1 MGIREGSDLDHSS
14 GSPEQ
19 EPQSL
24 PQATETPLPV
34 GTDDVA
40 FDLPSGGTGS
50 ANLAGQDQL
59 ADNEALA
66 AIVPT
71 SSADLAGIDHTLD
84 QLATATNLFDVP
96 ALDFDGTS
104 HS

>member
-1 MGIREGSDLDHSS
+1 MGIREGSDLDASS
-14 GSPEQ
+14 GSPEHKS
-19 EPQSL
+19 QSL
-24 PQATETPLPV
+24 PQANETQPPV
-34 GTDDVA
+34 GTDDVR

-50 ANLAGQDQL
+50 ANVAGQDQL

-71 SSADLAGIDHTLD
+71 SSAEVAGIDHTLD

-104 HS
+104 DS

>member
-1 MGIREGSDLDHSS
+1 MGIREGSELDHSS

-24 PQATETPLPV
+24 PEATETPLPV
-34 GTDDVA
+34 GTGDAA
-40 FDLPSGGTGS
+40 FDLPTGEAGS
-50 ANLAGQDQL
+50 ANVAGQDQL

-71 SSADLAGIDHTLD
+71 SSDDMAGIGHTLD

-104 HS
+104 DS

>member
-1 MGIREGSDLDHSS
+1 MGIQEGSDLDHLS
-14 GSPEQ
+14 GPPEH

-24 PQATETPLPV
+24 PEATETQLPV
-34 GTDDVA
+34 RTDDVA
-40 FDLPSGGTGS
+40 FDLPGGGTES
-50 ANLAGQDQL
+50 ATLAGQDQL

-71 SSADLAGIDHTLD
+71 SSDDTAGIDYTLD

-104 HS
+104 DS

>member
-1 MGIREGSDLDHSS
+1 MSIRQGSDLDHLS
-14 GSPEQ
+14 GSPEH

-24 PQATETPLPV
+24 PRATETRLPE
-34 GTDDVA
+34 GTDDA
-40 FDLPSGGTGS
+40 ALASGGTGS
-50 ANLAGQDQL
+50 ADLAGQDQL

-71 SSADLAGIDHTLD
+71 SSHDMAGIDHTLD
-84 QLATATNLFDVP
+84 QLATTTNLFDVP

>member
-1 MGIREGSDLDHSS
+1 MGIRQGSHPDNLS
-14 GSPEQ
+14 GSPEH
-19 EPQSL
+19 ESQS
-24 PQATETPLPV
+24 PQATETPPPV
-34 GTDDVA
+34 GRDDVP
-40 FDLPSGGTGS
+40 FDVPSGGTGS
-50 ANLAGQDQL
+50 TNVAGQDQL

-71 SSADLAGIDHTLD
+71 SSAEMAGIDHTLD

-104 HS
+104 DS